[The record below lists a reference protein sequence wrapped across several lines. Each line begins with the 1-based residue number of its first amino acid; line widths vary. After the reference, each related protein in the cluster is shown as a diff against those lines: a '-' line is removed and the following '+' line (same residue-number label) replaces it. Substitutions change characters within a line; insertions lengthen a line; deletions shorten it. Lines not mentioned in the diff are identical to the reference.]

1 MSQTLLRV
9 RDGRGASVSFSELLF
24 DLIYVFAVT
33 QLSHY
38 LLHHLTLT
46 GALETLLLWFA
57 VWLAWQYT
65 AWVTNWFNP
74 DTRPIRILLF
84 AIMLLGLFAASALP
98 QAFGERGL
106 IFALFYVAIQ
116 VGRSWVVLNLL
127 EANHPLKQ
135 NFRRILGWLC
145 ISAIFWI
152 LGGLAQG
159 NSRLLL
165 WALAVLCE
173 YVSPMFGF
181 RLPVLGRSDSSS
193 EWTIEGHH
201 LAERCQLFVIVA
213 LGETILITGST
224 LSEMETWTA
233 PVLIASLVA
242 FIGSL
247 AMWWVYFD
255 TSSKAGSHAI
265 SQAENPGQLGA
276 NFHYVH
282 VVLVGAIIV
291 CAVANELVIA
301 HPDGPIGNV
310 TAAVLLLGPAIYLL
324 ANALYKRLVYRRFPI
339 IAPGGP
345 DRAGRADADSLP
357 DRFADGK
364 RTDHADYGGGCGV
377 GKHLAG
383 QNAAA
388 TERRGN
394 IRRWTGGTL
403 CPLSRQLFQRLRQFQ
418 HPQFAQ

>member
-1 MSQTLLRV
+1 MSQNLLRV
-9 RDGRGASVSFSELLF
+9 RDGQGASVSFSELLF

-74 DTRPIRILLF
+74 DTRQIRLLLF
-84 AIMLLGLFAASALP
+84 AIMLLGLFAAAALP

-116 VGRSWVVLNLL
+116 VGRSVTVLRLL
-127 EANHPLKQ
+127 APGHPLKR
-135 NFRRILGWLC
+135 NFHRILGWLC
-145 ISAIFWI
+145 ISAVFWI
-152 LGGLAQG
+152 AGGLEEG
-159 NSRLLL
+159 NARLAL
-165 WALAVLCE
+165 WAVAVLCE

-213 LGETILITGST
+213 LGETILITGAT
-224 LSEMETWTA
+224 LSEMESWSL

-242 FIGSL
+242 FLGSL

-276 NFHYVH
+276 YFHYVH
-282 VVLVGAIIV
+282 VALVGAIIV

-301 HPDGPIGNV
+301 HPDGRIQNA
-310 TAAVLLLGPAIYLL
+310 TAAVLLLGPALYLF
-324 ANALYKRLVYRRFPI
+324 ANALYKRLVYHRFPLSHLVGLLALAVL
-339 IAPGGP
+339 APVAYFTDLLMVNGLTTLIMVVVAVWESIS
-345 DRAGRADADSLP
+345 RGRAP
-357 DRFADGK
+357 QR
-364 RTDHADYGGGCGV
+364 HAE
-377 GKHLAG
+377 A
-383 QNAAA
+383 
-388 TERRGN
+388 
-394 IRRWTGGTL
+394 
-403 CPLSRQLFQRLRQFQ
+403 
-418 HPQFAQ
+418 

>member
-1 MSQTLLRV
+1 MSQNLLRV
-9 RDGRGASVSFSELLF
+9 RDGQGASVSFSELLF

-74 DTRPIRILLF
+74 DTRQIRLLLF
-84 AIMLLGLFAASALP
+84 AIMLLGLFAAAALP

-116 VGRSWVVLNLL
+116 VGRSVTVLRLL
-127 EANHPLKQ
+127 APGHPLKR
-135 NFRRILGWLC
+135 NFHRILGWLC
-145 ISAIFWI
+145 ISAVFWI
-152 LGGLAQG
+152 AGGLAEG
-159 NSRLLL
+159 NARLAL
-165 WALAVLCE
+165 WAVAVLCE

-213 LGETILITGST
+213 LGETILITGAT
-224 LSEMETWTA
+224 LSEMESWSL

-242 FIGSL
+242 FLGSL

-276 NFHYVH
+276 YFHYVH
-282 VVLVGAIIV
+282 VALVGAIIV

-301 HPDGPIGNV
+301 HPDGRIQHATV
-310 TAAVLLLGPAIYLL
+310 AVLLLGPALYLF
-324 ANALYKRLVYRRFPI
+324 ANALYKRLVYHRFPLSHLVGLLALAVL
-339 IAPGGP
+339 APVAYLTDLLMVNGLTTLIMVVVAVWESIS
-345 DRAGRADADSLP
+345 RGRAP
-357 DRFADGK
+357 QR
-364 RTDHADYGGGCGV
+364 HAE
-377 GKHLAG
+377 A
-383 QNAAA
+383 
-388 TERRGN
+388 
-394 IRRWTGGTL
+394 
-403 CPLSRQLFQRLRQFQ
+403 
-418 HPQFAQ
+418 

>member
-1 MSQTLLRV
+1 MSQNLLRV
-9 RDGRGASVSFSELLF
+9 RDGQGASVSFSELLF

-74 DTRPIRILLF
+74 DTRQIRLLLF
-84 AIMLLGLFAASALP
+84 AIMLLGLFAAAALP

-116 VGRSWVVLNLL
+116 VGRSVTVLRLL
-127 EANHPLKQ
+127 APGHPLKR
-135 NFRRILGWLC
+135 NFHRILGWLC
-145 ISAIFWI
+145 ISAVFWI
-152 LGGLAQG
+152 AGGLAEG
-159 NSRLLL
+159 NTRLAL
-165 WALAVLCE
+165 WAVAVLCE

-213 LGETILITGST
+213 LGETILITGAT
-224 LSEMETWTA
+224 LSEMESWSL

-242 FIGSL
+242 FLGSL

-265 SQAENPGQLGA
+265 SQAENPGLLGA
-276 NFHYVH
+276 YFHYVH
-282 VVLVGAIIV
+282 VALVGAIIV

-301 HPDGPIGNV
+301 HPDGRIQNA
-310 TAAVLLLGPAIYLL
+310 TAAVLLLGPALYLF
-324 ANALYKRLVYRRFPI
+324 ANALYKRLVYHRFPLSHLVGLLALAVL
-339 IAPGGP
+339 APVAYFTDLLMVNGLTTLIMVVVAVWESIS
-345 DRAGRADADSLP
+345 RGRAP
-357 DRFADGK
+357 QR
-364 RTDHADYGGGCGV
+364 HAE
-377 GKHLAG
+377 A
-383 QNAAA
+383 
-388 TERRGN
+388 
-394 IRRWTGGTL
+394 
-403 CPLSRQLFQRLRQFQ
+403 
-418 HPQFAQ
+418 

>member
-1 MSQTLLRV
+1 MSQALLRV

-38 LLHHLTLT
+38 LLHHLTPT

-74 DTRPIRILLF
+74 DTRQIRLLLF

-116 VGRSWVVLNLL
+116 VGRSAVVLALL
-127 EANHPLKQ
+127 EHGHPLKQ

-145 ISAIFWI
+145 IAAVFWI
-152 LGGLAQG
+152 GGGLAEG
-159 NSRLLL
+159 HARLLL
-165 WALAVLCE
+165 WAIAVLCE

-181 RLPVLGRSDSSS
+181 RLPVLGRSDSGS

-224 LSEMETWTA
+224 LSEMDAWSA
-233 PVLIASLVA
+233 PTLIASLVA

-276 NFHYVH
+276 YFHYVH
-282 VVLVGAIIV
+282 VALVGAIIV

-301 HPDGPIGNV
+301 HPDGRVQNA
-310 TAAVLLLGPAIYLL
+310 TAAVLILGPAIYLL
-324 ANALYKRLVYRRFPI
+324 ANALYKRLVYRRFPLSHLVGL
-339 IAPGGP
+339 IALALLAPAAYLTDLLMVNGLTTLIMVGVAVWESVSRGRTP
-345 DRAGRADADSLP
+345 RAG
-357 DRFADGK
+357 
-364 RTDHADYGGGCGV
+364 GG
-377 GKHLAG
+377 A
-383 QNAAA
+383 
-388 TERRGN
+388 
-394 IRRWTGGTL
+394 
-403 CPLSRQLFQRLRQFQ
+403 
-418 HPQFAQ
+418 

>member
-1 MSQTLLRV
+1 MSQNLLRV
-9 RDGRGASVSFSELLF
+9 RDGQGASVSFSELLF

-74 DTRPIRILLF
+74 DTRQIRLLLF
-84 AIMLLGLFAASALP
+84 AIMLLGLFAAAALP

-116 VGRSWVVLNLL
+116 VGRSVTVLRLL
-127 EANHPLKQ
+127 APGHPLKR
-135 NFRRILGWLC
+135 NFHRILGWLC
-145 ISAIFWI
+145 ISAVFWI
-152 LGGLAQG
+152 AGGLAEG
-159 NSRLLL
+159 NARLAL
-165 WALAVLCE
+165 WAVAVLCE

-213 LGETILITGST
+213 LGETILITGAT
-224 LSEMETWTA
+224 LSEMESWNL

-242 FIGSL
+242 FLGSL

-265 SQAENPGQLGA
+265 SQTENPGQLGA
-276 NFHYVH
+276 YFHYVH
-282 VVLVGAIIV
+282 VALVGAIIV

-301 HPDGPIGNV
+301 HPDGRIQNA
-310 TAAVLLLGPAIYLL
+310 TAAVLLLGPALYLF
-324 ANALYKRLVYRRFPI
+324 ANALYKRLVYHRFPLSHLVGLLALAVL
-339 IAPGGP
+339 APVAYFTDLLMVNGLTTLIMVVVAVWESIS
-345 DRAGRADADSLP
+345 RGRTP
-357 DRFADGK
+357 QR
-364 RTDHADYGGGCGV
+364 HAE
-377 GKHLAG
+377 A
-383 QNAAA
+383 
-388 TERRGN
+388 
-394 IRRWTGGTL
+394 
-403 CPLSRQLFQRLRQFQ
+403 
-418 HPQFAQ
+418 

>member
-1 MSQTLLRV
+1 MSQSLLRV
-9 RDGRGASVSFSELLF
+9 RDGQGASVSFSELLF

-38 LLHHLTLT
+38 LLHHLTLI

-74 DTRPIRILLF
+74 DTRQIRLLLF
-84 AIMLLGLFAASALP
+84 AIMLLGLFAAAALP

-116 VGRSWVVLNLL
+116 VGRTIAVLRLL
-127 EANHPLKQ
+127 APGHPLKQ

-145 ISAIFWI
+145 ISAVFWI
-152 LGGLAQG
+152 AGGLAEG
-159 NSRLLL
+159 NARLAL
-165 WALAVLCE
+165 WAVAVLCE

-213 LGETILITGST
+213 LGETILITGAT
-224 LSEMETWTA
+224 LSEMESWSL

-242 FIGSL
+242 FLGSL

-276 NFHYVH
+276 YFHYVH
-282 VVLVGAIIV
+282 VALVGAIIV

-301 HPDGPIGNV
+301 HPDGRIQNA
-310 TAAVLLLGPAIYLL
+310 TAAVLLLGPALYLF
-324 ANALYKRLVYRRFPI
+324 ANALYKRLVYHRFPL
-339 IAPGGP
+339 
-345 DRAGRADADSLP
+345 S
-357 DRFADGK
+357 
-364 RTDHADYGGGCGV
+364 
-377 GKHLAG
+377 HLAG
-383 QNAAA
+383 LLALAVLAPVAYLTDQLMVNGLTTLIMVMVAVW
-388 TERRGN
+388 ESISRG
-394 IRRWTGGTL
+394 RA
-403 CPLSRQLFQRLRQFQ
+403 PQR
-418 HPQFAQ
+418 HAEA

>member
-1 MSQTLLRV
+1 MSQNLLRV
-9 RDGRGASVSFSELLF
+9 RDGQGASVSFSELLF

-74 DTRPIRILLF
+74 DTRQIRLLLF
-84 AIMLLGLFAASALP
+84 AIMLLGLFAAAALP

-116 VGRSWVVLNLL
+116 VGRSVTVLRLL
-127 EANHPLKQ
+127 APGHPLKR
-135 NFRRILGWLC
+135 NFHRILGWLC
-145 ISAIFWI
+145 ISAVFWI
-152 LGGLAQG
+152 AGGLAEG
-159 NSRLLL
+159 NARLAL
-165 WALAVLCE
+165 WAVAVLCE
-173 YVSPMFGF
+173 YISPMFGF
-181 RLPVLGRSDSSS
+181 RLPMLGRSDSSS

-213 LGETILITGST
+213 LGETILITGAT
-224 LSEMETWTA
+224 LSEMESWSL

-242 FIGSL
+242 FLGSL

-276 NFHYVH
+276 YFHYVH
-282 VVLVGAIIV
+282 VALVGAIIV

-301 HPDGPIGNV
+301 HPDGRIQHA
-310 TAAVLLLGPAIYLL
+310 TAAVLLLGPALYLF
-324 ANALYKRLVYRRFPI
+324 ANALYKRLVYHRFPLSHLVGLLALAVLAP
-339 IAPGGP
+339 IAYLTDLLMVNGLTTLIMVVVAAWESIS
-345 DRAGRADADSLP
+345 RGRAP
-357 DRFADGK
+357 
-364 RTDHADYGGGCGV
+364 
-377 GKHLAG
+377 
-383 QNAAA
+383 Q
-388 TERRGN
+388 
-394 IRRWTGGTL
+394 
-403 CPLSRQLFQRLRQFQ
+403 RQ
-418 HPQFAQ
+418 AEA

>member
-1 MSQTLLRV
+1 MSQNLLRV
-9 RDGRGASVSFSELLF
+9 RDGQGASVSFSELLF

-74 DTRPIRILLF
+74 DTRQIRLLLF
-84 AIMLLGLFAASALP
+84 AIMLLGLFAAAALP

-116 VGRSWVVLNLL
+116 VGRSVTVLRLL
-127 EANHPLKQ
+127 APGHPLKR
-135 NFRRILGWLC
+135 NFHRILGWLC
-145 ISAIFWI
+145 ISAVFWI
-152 LGGLAQG
+152 AGGLAEG
-159 NSRLLL
+159 NARLAL
-165 WALAVLCE
+165 WAVAVLCE

-213 LGETILITGST
+213 LGETILITGAT
-224 LSEMETWTA
+224 LSEMESWNL

-242 FIGSL
+242 FLGSL

-265 SQAENPGQLGA
+265 SQAKNPGQLGA
-276 NFHYVH
+276 YFHYVH
-282 VVLVGAIIV
+282 VALVGAIIV

-301 HPDGPIGNV
+301 HPDGRIQNA
-310 TAAVLLLGPAIYLL
+310 TAAVLLLGPALYLF
-324 ANALYKRLVYRRFPI
+324 ANALYKRLVYHRFPLSHLVGLLALAVL
-339 IAPGGP
+339 APVAYLTDLLMVNGLTTLIMVVVAVWESIS
-345 DRAGRADADSLP
+345 RGRAP
-357 DRFADGK
+357 QR
-364 RTDHADYGGGCGV
+364 HAE
-377 GKHLAG
+377 A
-383 QNAAA
+383 
-388 TERRGN
+388 
-394 IRRWTGGTL
+394 
-403 CPLSRQLFQRLRQFQ
+403 
-418 HPQFAQ
+418 

>member
-1 MSQTLLRV
+1 MSQNLLRV
-9 RDGRGASVSFSELLF
+9 RDGQGASVSFSELLF

-74 DTRPIRILLF
+74 DTRQIRLLLF
-84 AIMLLGLFAASALP
+84 AIMLLGLFAAAALP

-116 VGRSWVVLNLL
+116 VGRSVTVLRLL
-127 EANHPLKQ
+127 VPGHPLKR
-135 NFRRILGWLC
+135 NFHRILGWLC
-145 ISAIFWI
+145 ISAVFWI
-152 LGGLAQG
+152 AGGLAEG
-159 NSRLLL
+159 NARLAL
-165 WALAVLCE
+165 WAVAVLCE

-193 EWTIEGHH
+193 EWSIEGHH

-213 LGETILITGST
+213 LGETILITGAT
-224 LSEMETWTA
+224 LSEMESWNL

-242 FIGSL
+242 FLGSL
-247 AMWWVYFD
+247 AMWWIYFD

-276 NFHYVH
+276 YFHYVH
-282 VVLVGAIIV
+282 VALVGAIIV
-291 CAVANELVIA
+291 CAVANELVIT
-301 HPDGPIGNV
+301 HPDGRIQNA
-310 TAAVLLLGPAIYLL
+310 TAAVLLLGPALYLF
-324 ANALYKRLVYRRFPI
+324 ANAMYKRLVYHRFPLSHLVGLLALAVL
-339 IAPGGP
+339 APVAYLTDLLMVNGLTTLIMVVVAVWESIS
-345 DRAGRADADSLP
+345 RGRAP
-357 DRFADGK
+357 R
-364 RTDHADYGGGCGV
+364 RHAE
-377 GKHLAG
+377 A
-383 QNAAA
+383 
-388 TERRGN
+388 
-394 IRRWTGGTL
+394 
-403 CPLSRQLFQRLRQFQ
+403 
-418 HPQFAQ
+418 

>member
-1 MSQTLLRV
+1 MSQNLLRV
-9 RDGRGASVSFSELLF
+9 RDGQGASVSFSELLF

-74 DTRPIRILLF
+74 DTRQIRLLLF
-84 AIMLLGLFAASALP
+84 AIMLLGLFAAAALP

-116 VGRSWVVLNLL
+116 VGRSVTVLRLL
-127 EANHPLKQ
+127 APGHPLKR
-135 NFRRILGWLC
+135 NFHRILGWLC
-145 ISAIFWI
+145 ISAVFWI
-152 LGGLAQG
+152 AGGLAEG
-159 NSRLLL
+159 NARLAL
-165 WALAVLCE
+165 WAVAVLCE

-213 LGETILITGST
+213 LGETILITGAT
-224 LSEMETWTA
+224 LSEMESWSL

-242 FIGSL
+242 FLGSL
-247 AMWWVYFD
+247 AMWWGYFD

-276 NFHYVH
+276 YFHYVH
-282 VVLVGAIIV
+282 VALGGAIIV
-291 CAVANELVIA
+291 CAVANERGSA
-301 HPDGPIGNV
+301 HPDGRIQNA
-310 TAAVLLLGPAIYLL
+310 TAAVLLLGPALYLF
-324 ANALYKRLVYRRFPI
+324 ANALYKRLVYHRFPLSHLVGLLALAVL
-339 IAPGGP
+339 APVAYFTDLLMVNGLTTLIMVVVAVWESIS
-345 DRAGRADADSLP
+345 RGRAP
-357 DRFADGK
+357 QR
-364 RTDHADYGGGCGV
+364 HAE
-377 GKHLAG
+377 A
-383 QNAAA
+383 
-388 TERRGN
+388 
-394 IRRWTGGTL
+394 
-403 CPLSRQLFQRLRQFQ
+403 
-418 HPQFAQ
+418 

>member
-1 MSQTLLRV
+1 MSQNLLRV
-9 RDGRGASVSFSELLF
+9 RDGQGASVSFSELLF

-74 DTRPIRILLF
+74 DTRQIRLLLF
-84 AIMLLGLFAASALP
+84 AIMLLGLFAAAALP

-116 VGRSWVVLNLL
+116 VGRSVTVLRLL
-127 EANHPLKQ
+127 APGHPLKR
-135 NFRRILGWLC
+135 NFHRILGWLC
-145 ISAIFWI
+145 ISAVFWI
-152 LGGLAQG
+152 AGGLAEG
-159 NSRLLL
+159 NARLAL
-165 WALAVLCE
+165 WAVAVLCE

-181 RLPVLGRSDSSS
+181 LLPVLGRSDSSS

-213 LGETILITGST
+213 LGETILITGAT
-224 LSEMETWTA
+224 LSEIESWSL

-242 FIGSL
+242 FLGSL

-276 NFHYVH
+276 YFHYVH
-282 VVLVGAIIV
+282 VALVGAIIV

-301 HPDGPIGNV
+301 HPAGRIQHA
-310 TAAVLLLGPAIYLL
+310 TAAVLLLGPALYLF
-324 ANALYKRLVYRRFPI
+324 ANALYKRLVYHRFPLSHLVGLLALAVL
-339 IAPGGP
+339 APVAYLTDLLMVNGLTTLIMVVVAVWESIS
-345 DRAGRADADSLP
+345 RGRAP
-357 DRFADGK
+357 QR
-364 RTDHADYGGGCGV
+364 HAE
-377 GKHLAG
+377 A
-383 QNAAA
+383 
-388 TERRGN
+388 
-394 IRRWTGGTL
+394 
-403 CPLSRQLFQRLRQFQ
+403 
-418 HPQFAQ
+418 

>member
-1 MSQTLLRV
+1 MSQNLLRV
-9 RDGRGASVSFSELLF
+9 RDGQGASVSFSELLF

-74 DTRPIRILLF
+74 DTRQIRLLLF
-84 AIMLLGLFAASALP
+84 AIMLLGLFAAAALP

-116 VGRSWVVLNLL
+116 VGRSVTVLRLL
-127 EANHPLKQ
+127 APGHPLKR
-135 NFRRILGWLC
+135 NFHRILGWLC
-145 ISAIFWI
+145 ISAVFWI
-152 LGGLAQG
+152 AGGLAEG
-159 NSRLLL
+159 NARLAL
-165 WALAVLCE
+165 WAVAVLCE

-213 LGETILITGST
+213 LGETILITGAT
-224 LSEMETWTA
+224 LSEMESWSL

-242 FIGSL
+242 FLGSL

-276 NFHYVH
+276 YFHYVH
-282 VVLVGAIIV
+282 VALVGAIIV

-301 HPDGPIGNV
+301 HPAGRIRHA
-310 TAAVLLLGPAIYLL
+310 TAAVLLLGPALYLF
-324 ANALYKRLVYRRFPI
+324 ANALYKRLVYHRFPLSHLVGLLALAVL
-339 IAPGGP
+339 APVAYLTDLLMVNGLTTLIMVVVAVWESIS
-345 DRAGRADADSLP
+345 RGRAP
-357 DRFADGK
+357 QR
-364 RTDHADYGGGCGV
+364 HAE
-377 GKHLAG
+377 A
-383 QNAAA
+383 
-388 TERRGN
+388 
-394 IRRWTGGTL
+394 
-403 CPLSRQLFQRLRQFQ
+403 
-418 HPQFAQ
+418 

>member
-1 MSQTLLRV
+1 MSQNLLRV
-9 RDGRGASVSFSELLF
+9 RDGQGASVSFSELLF

-74 DTRPIRILLF
+74 DTRQIRLLLF
-84 AIMLLGLFAASALP
+84 AIMLLGLFAAAALP

-116 VGRSWVVLNLL
+116 VGRSVTVLRLL
-127 EANHPLKQ
+127 APGHPLKR
-135 NFRRILGWLC
+135 NFHRILGWLC
-145 ISAIFWI
+145 ISAVFWI
-152 LGGLAQG
+152 AGGLAEG
-159 NSRLLL
+159 NARLAL
-165 WALAVLCE
+165 WAVAVLCE

-213 LGETILITGST
+213 LGETILITGAT
-224 LSEMETWTA
+224 LSEMESWSL

-242 FIGSL
+242 FLGSL

-276 NFHYVH
+276 YFHYVH
-282 VVLVGAIIV
+282 VALVGAIIV

-301 HPDGPIGNV
+301 HPDGRIQNA
-310 TAAVLLLGPAIYLL
+310 TAAVLLLGPALYLF
-324 ANALYKRLVYRRFPI
+324 ANALYKRLVYHRFPLSHLVGLLALAVL
-339 IAPGGP
+339 APVVYFTDLLMVNGLTTLIMVVVAVWESIS
-345 DRAGRADADSLP
+345 RGRAP
-357 DRFADGK
+357 QR
-364 RTDHADYGGGCGV
+364 HAE
-377 GKHLAG
+377 A
-383 QNAAA
+383 
-388 TERRGN
+388 
-394 IRRWTGGTL
+394 
-403 CPLSRQLFQRLRQFQ
+403 
-418 HPQFAQ
+418 

>member
-1 MSQTLLRV
+1 MSQNLLRV
-9 RDGRGASVSFSELLF
+9 RDGQGASVSFSELLF

-74 DTRPIRILLF
+74 DTRQIRLLLF
-84 AIMLLGLFAASALP
+84 AIMLLGLFAAAALP

-116 VGRSWVVLNLL
+116 VGRSVTVLRLL
-127 EANHPLKQ
+127 APGHPLKR
-135 NFRRILGWLC
+135 NFHRILGWLC
-145 ISAIFWI
+145 ISAVFWI
-152 LGGLAQG
+152 AGGLAEG
-159 NSRLLL
+159 NARLAL
-165 WALAVLCE
+165 WAVAVLCE

-213 LGETILITGST
+213 LGETILITGAT
-224 LSEMETWTA
+224 LSEMESWSL

-242 FIGSL
+242 FLGSL

-265 SQAENPGQLGA
+265 SQAGNPGQLGA
-276 NFHYVH
+276 YFHYVH
-282 VVLVGAIIV
+282 VALVGAIIV

-301 HPDGPIGNV
+301 HPAGRIQHA
-310 TAAVLLLGPAIYLL
+310 TAAVLLLGPALYLF
-324 ANALYKRLVYRRFPI
+324 ANALYKRLVYHRFPLSHLVGLLALAVL
-339 IAPGGP
+339 APVAYLTDLLMVNGLTTLIMVVVAVWESIS
-345 DRAGRADADSLP
+345 RGRAP
-357 DRFADGK
+357 QR
-364 RTDHADYGGGCGV
+364 HAE
-377 GKHLAG
+377 A
-383 QNAAA
+383 
-388 TERRGN
+388 
-394 IRRWTGGTL
+394 
-403 CPLSRQLFQRLRQFQ
+403 
-418 HPQFAQ
+418 

>member
-1 MSQTLLRV
+1 M
-9 RDGRGASVSFSELLF
+9 
-24 DLIYVFAVT
+24 
-33 QLSHY
+33 
-38 LLHHLTLT
+38 
-46 GALETLLLWFA
+46 LLWFA

-127 EANHPLKQ
+127 EANHPLKK
-135 NFRRILGWLC
+135 NFRRILGWMC
-145 ISAIFWI
+145 ISAVFWI

-181 RLPVLGRSDSSS
+181 RLPVLGRSNSSS

-233 PVLIASLVA
+233 PALIASLVA

-255 TSSKAGSHAI
+255 TSSKTGSHAI

-301 HPDGPIGNV
+301 HPDGPISNV
-310 TAAVLLLGPAIYLL
+310 TAVVLILGPAIYLL
-324 ANALYKRLVYRRFPI
+324 ANALYKRLVYRRFPLSHLVGL
-339 IAPGGP
+339 IALAVLTPIAYLTDLLMVNGLTTLIMVVVAVWESIS
-345 DRAGRADADSLP
+345 RGRTP
-357 DRFADGK
+357 QQ
-364 RTDHADYGGGCGV
+364 
-377 GKHLAG
+377 
-383 QNAAA
+383 QNGAAA
-388 TERRGN
+388 
-394 IRRWTGGTL
+394 
-403 CPLSRQLFQRLRQFQ
+403 
-418 HPQFAQ
+418 

>member
-1 MSQTLLRV
+1 MSQNLLRV
-9 RDGRGASVSFSELLF
+9 RDGQGASVSFSELLF

-74 DTRPIRILLF
+74 DTRQIRLLLF
-84 AIMLLGLFAASALP
+84 AIMLLGLFAAAALP

-116 VGRSWVVLNLL
+116 VGRSVTVLRLL
-127 EANHPLKQ
+127 APGHPLKR
-135 NFRRILGWLC
+135 NFHRILGWLC
-145 ISAIFWI
+145 ISAVFWI
-152 LGGLAQG
+152 AGGLAEG
-159 NSRLLL
+159 NTRLAL
-165 WALAVLCE
+165 WAVAVLCE

-213 LGETILITGST
+213 LGETILITGAT
-224 LSEMETWTA
+224 LSEMESWNL

-242 FIGSL
+242 FLGSL

-265 SQAENPGQLGA
+265 SLAENPGQLGA
-276 NFHYVH
+276 YFHYVH
-282 VVLVGAIIV
+282 VALVGAIIV

-301 HPDGPIGNV
+301 HPDGRIQNA
-310 TAAVLLLGPAIYLL
+310 TAAVLLLGPALYLF
-324 ANALYKRLVYRRFPI
+324 ANALYKRLVYHRFPLSHLVGLLALAVL
-339 IAPGGP
+339 APVAYLTDLLMVNGLTTLIMVVVAVWESIS
-345 DRAGRADADSLP
+345 RGRAP
-357 DRFADGK
+357 QR
-364 RTDHADYGGGCGV
+364 HAE
-377 GKHLAG
+377 A
-383 QNAAA
+383 
-388 TERRGN
+388 
-394 IRRWTGGTL
+394 
-403 CPLSRQLFQRLRQFQ
+403 
-418 HPQFAQ
+418 

>member
-1 MSQTLLRV
+1 MSQVLLRV

-38 LLHHLTLT
+38 LLHHLTPT

-74 DTRPIRILLF
+74 DTRQIRLLLF

-116 VGRSWVVLNLL
+116 VGRSAVVLALL
-127 EANHPLKQ
+127 EHGHPLKQ

-145 ISAIFWI
+145 IAAVFWI
-152 LGGLAQG
+152 GGGLAEG
-159 NSRLLL
+159 HARLLL
-165 WALAVLCE
+165 WAIAVLCE

-181 RLPVLGRSDSSS
+181 RLPVLGRSDSGS

-224 LSEMETWTA
+224 LSEMDVWSA
-233 PVLIASLVA
+233 PTLIASLVA

-276 NFHYVH
+276 YFHYVH
-282 VVLVGAIIV
+282 VALVGAIIV

-301 HPDGPIGNV
+301 HPDGRVQNA
-310 TAAVLLLGPAIYLL
+310 TAAVLILGPAIYLL
-324 ANALYKRLVYRRFPI
+324 ANALYKRLVYRRFPLSHLVGL
-339 IAPGGP
+339 IALALLAPAAYLTDLLMVNGLTTLIMVGVAVWESVSRGRTP
-345 DRAGRADADSLP
+345 RAG
-357 DRFADGK
+357 
-364 RTDHADYGGGCGV
+364 GG
-377 GKHLAG
+377 A
-383 QNAAA
+383 
-388 TERRGN
+388 
-394 IRRWTGGTL
+394 
-403 CPLSRQLFQRLRQFQ
+403 
-418 HPQFAQ
+418 

>member
-1 MSQTLLRV
+1 MSQNLLRV
-9 RDGRGASVSFSELLF
+9 RDGQGASVSFSELLF

-74 DTRPIRILLF
+74 DTRQIRLLLF
-84 AIMLLGLFAASALP
+84 AIMLLGLFAAAALP

-116 VGRSWVVLNLL
+116 VGRSVTVLRLL
-127 EANHPLKQ
+127 APGHPLKR
-135 NFRRILGWLC
+135 NFHRILGWLC
-145 ISAIFWI
+145 ISAVFWI
-152 LGGLAQG
+152 AGGLAEG
-159 NSRLLL
+159 NARLAL
-165 WALAVLCE
+165 WAVAVLCE

-213 LGETILITGST
+213 LGETILITGAT
-224 LSEMETWTA
+224 LSEMESWNL

-242 FIGSL
+242 FLGSL

-276 NFHYVH
+276 YFHYVH
-282 VVLVGAIIV
+282 VALVGAIIV

-301 HPDGPIGNV
+301 HPDGRIQNA
-310 TAAVLLLGPAIYLL
+310 TAAVLLLGPALYLF
-324 ANALYKRLVYRRFPI
+324 ANALYKRLVYHRFPLSHLVGLLALAVL
-339 IAPGGP
+339 APVAYFTDLLMVNGLTTLIMVVVAVWESIS
-345 DRAGRADADSLP
+345 RGRAP
-357 DRFADGK
+357 QR
-364 RTDHADYGGGCGV
+364 HAE
-377 GKHLAG
+377 A
-383 QNAAA
+383 
-388 TERRGN
+388 
-394 IRRWTGGTL
+394 
-403 CPLSRQLFQRLRQFQ
+403 
-418 HPQFAQ
+418 

>member
-1 MSQTLLRV
+1 MSQNLLRV
-9 RDGRGASVSFSELLF
+9 RDGQGASVSFSELLF

-74 DTRPIRILLF
+74 DTRQIRLLLF
-84 AIMLLGLFAASALP
+84 AIMLLGLFAAAALP

-116 VGRSWVVLNLL
+116 VGRSVTVLRLL
-127 EANHPLKQ
+127 APGHPLKR
-135 NFRRILGWLC
+135 NFHRILGWLC
-145 ISAIFWI
+145 ISAVFWI
-152 LGGLAQG
+152 AGGLAEG
-159 NSRLLL
+159 NARLTL
-165 WALAVLCE
+165 WAVAVLCE

-213 LGETILITGST
+213 LGETILLTGAT
-224 LSEMETWTA
+224 LSEMESWSL

-242 FIGSL
+242 FLGSL

-276 NFHYVH
+276 YFHYVH
-282 VVLVGAIIV
+282 VALVGAIIV

-301 HPDGPIGNV
+301 HPDGRIQHA
-310 TAAVLLLGPAIYLL
+310 TAAVLLLGPALYLF
-324 ANALYKRLVYRRFPI
+324 ANALYKRLVYHRFPL
-339 IAPGGP
+339 
-345 DRAGRADADSLP
+345 S
-357 DRFADGK
+357 
-364 RTDHADYGGGCGV
+364 
-377 GKHLAG
+377 HLAG
-383 QNAAA
+383 LLALAALA
-388 TERRGN
+388 PVAYLTDLLMVNGLTTLIMVVVAVWESISRG
-394 IRRWTGGTL
+394 RA
-403 CPLSRQLFQRLRQFQ
+403 PQR
-418 HPQFAQ
+418 HAEA

>member
-1 MSQTLLRV
+1 MSQNLLRV
-9 RDGRGASVSFSELLF
+9 RDGQGASVSFSELLF

-74 DTRPIRILLF
+74 DTRQIRLLLF
-84 AIMLLGLFAASALP
+84 AIMLLGLFAAAALP

-116 VGRSWVVLNLL
+116 VGRSITVLRLL
-127 EANHPLKQ
+127 APGNPLKR
-135 NFRRILGWLC
+135 NFHRILGWLC
-145 ISAIFWI
+145 ISAVFWI
-152 LGGLAQG
+152 AGGLAES
-159 NSRLLL
+159 NARLAL
-165 WALAVLCE
+165 WAVAVLCE

-213 LGETILITGST
+213 LGETILITGAT
-224 LSEMETWTA
+224 LSEMESWSL

-242 FIGSL
+242 FLGSL

-276 NFHYVH
+276 YFHYVH
-282 VVLVGAIIV
+282 VALVGAIIV

-301 HPDGPIGNV
+301 HPDGRIQNA
-310 TAAVLLLGPAIYLL
+310 TAAVLLLGPALYLF
-324 ANALYKRLVYRRFPI
+324 ANALYKRLVYHRFPLSHLVGLLALAVLAP
-339 IAPGGP
+339 IAYFTDLLMVNGLTTLIMVVVAVWESIS
-345 DRAGRADADSLP
+345 RGRAP
-357 DRFADGK
+357 QR
-364 RTDHADYGGGCGV
+364 HAE
-377 GKHLAG
+377 A
-383 QNAAA
+383 
-388 TERRGN
+388 
-394 IRRWTGGTL
+394 
-403 CPLSRQLFQRLRQFQ
+403 
-418 HPQFAQ
+418 

>member
-1 MSQTLLRV
+1 MSQNLLRV
-9 RDGRGASVSFSELLF
+9 RDGQGASVSFSELLF

-74 DTRPIRILLF
+74 DTRQIRLLLF
-84 AIMLLGLFAASALP
+84 AIMLLGLFAAAALP

-116 VGRSWVVLNLL
+116 VGRSVTVLRLL
-127 EANHPLKQ
+127 APGHPLKR
-135 NFRRILGWLC
+135 NFHRILGWLC
-145 ISAIFWI
+145 ISAVFWI
-152 LGGLAQG
+152 AGGLAEG
-159 NSRLLL
+159 NARLAL
-165 WALAVLCE
+165 WAVAVLCE

-213 LGETILITGST
+213 LGETILITGAT
-224 LSEMETWTA
+224 LSEMESWNL

-242 FIGSL
+242 FLGSL

-276 NFHYVH
+276 YFHYVH
-282 VVLVGAIIV
+282 VALVGAIIV
-291 CAVANELVIA
+291 CAVANDA
-301 HPDGPIGNV
+301 
-310 TAAVLLLGPAIYLL
+310 TAAVLLLGPALYLF
-324 ANALYKRLVYRRFPI
+324 ANALYKRLVYHRFPLSHLVGLLALAVL
-339 IAPGGP
+339 APVAYFTDLLMVNGLTTLIMVVVAVWESIS
-345 DRAGRADADSLP
+345 RGRAP
-357 DRFADGK
+357 QR
-364 RTDHADYGGGCGV
+364 HAE
-377 GKHLAG
+377 A
-383 QNAAA
+383 
-388 TERRGN
+388 
-394 IRRWTGGTL
+394 
-403 CPLSRQLFQRLRQFQ
+403 
-418 HPQFAQ
+418 

>member
-1 MSQTLLRV
+1 MSQNLLRV
-9 RDGRGASVSFSELLF
+9 RDGQGASVSFSELLF

-74 DTRPIRILLF
+74 DTRQIRLLLF
-84 AIMLLGLFAASALP
+84 AAAALP

-116 VGRSWVVLNLL
+116 VGRSVTVLRLL
-127 EANHPLKQ
+127 APGHPLKR
-135 NFRRILGWLC
+135 NFHRILGWLC
-145 ISAIFWI
+145 ISAVFWI
-152 LGGLAQG
+152 AGGLAEG
-159 NSRLLL
+159 NARLAL
-165 WALAVLCE
+165 WAVAVLCE

-213 LGETILITGST
+213 LGETILITGAT
-224 LSEMETWTA
+224 LSEIESWSL

-242 FIGSL
+242 FLGSL

-265 SQAENPGQLGA
+265 SQAANPGQLGA
-276 NFHYVH
+276 YFHYVH
-282 VVLVGAIIV
+282 VALVGAIIV

-301 HPDGPIGNV
+301 HPDGRIQHA
-310 TAAVLLLGPAIYLL
+310 TAAVLLLGPALYLF
-324 ANALYKRLVYRRFPI
+324 ANALYKRLVYHRFPLSHLVGLLALAVL
-339 IAPGGP
+339 APVAYLTDLLMVNGLTTLIMVVVAVWESIS
-345 DRAGRADADSLP
+345 RGRAP
-357 DRFADGK
+357 QR
-364 RTDHADYGGGCGV
+364 HAE
-377 GKHLAG
+377 A
-383 QNAAA
+383 
-388 TERRGN
+388 
-394 IRRWTGGTL
+394 
-403 CPLSRQLFQRLRQFQ
+403 
-418 HPQFAQ
+418 

>member
-1 MSQTLLRV
+1 MSQNLLRV
-9 RDGRGASVSFSELLF
+9 RDGQGASVSFSELLF

-74 DTRPIRILLF
+74 DTRQIRLLLF
-84 AIMLLGLFAASALP
+84 AIMLLGLFAAAALP

-116 VGRSWVVLNLL
+116 VGRSVTVLRLL
-127 EANHPLKQ
+127 VPGHPLKR
-135 NFRRILGWLC
+135 NFHRILGWLC
-145 ISAIFWI
+145 ISAVFWI
-152 LGGLAQG
+152 AGGLAEG
-159 NSRLLL
+159 NARLAL
-165 WALAVLCE
+165 WAVAVLCE

-193 EWTIEGHH
+193 EWSIEGHH

-213 LGETILITGST
+213 LGETILITGAT
-224 LSEMETWTA
+224 LSEMESWNL

-242 FIGSL
+242 FLGSL
-247 AMWWVYFD
+247 AMWWIYFD

-276 NFHYVH
+276 YFHYVH
-282 VVLVGAIIV
+282 VALVGAIIV

-301 HPDGPIGNV
+301 HPDGRIQNA
-310 TAAVLLLGPAIYLL
+310 TAAVLLLGPALYLF
-324 ANALYKRLVYRRFPI
+324 ANALYKRLVYHRFPLSHLVGLLALAVL
-339 IAPGGP
+339 APVAYLTDLLMVNGLTTLIMVVVAVWESIS
-345 DRAGRADADSLP
+345 RGRAP
-357 DRFADGK
+357 R
-364 RTDHADYGGGCGV
+364 RHAE
-377 GKHLAG
+377 A
-383 QNAAA
+383 
-388 TERRGN
+388 
-394 IRRWTGGTL
+394 
-403 CPLSRQLFQRLRQFQ
+403 
-418 HPQFAQ
+418 

>member
-1 MSQTLLRV
+1 MSQNLLRV
-9 RDGRGASVSFSELLF
+9 RDGQGASVSFSELLF

-74 DTRPIRILLF
+74 DTRQIRLLLF
-84 AIMLLGLFAASALP
+84 AIMLLGLFAAAALP

-116 VGRSWVVLNLL
+116 VGRSVTVLRLL
-127 EANHPLKQ
+127 APGHPLKR
-135 NFRRILGWLC
+135 NFHRILGWLC
-145 ISAIFWI
+145 ISAVFWI
-152 LGGLAQG
+152 AGGLAEG
-159 NSRLLL
+159 NARLTL
-165 WALAVLCE
+165 WAVAVLCE

-213 LGETILITGST
+213 LGETILLTGAT
-224 LSEMETWTA
+224 LGEMESWSL

-242 FIGSL
+242 FLGSL

-276 NFHYVH
+276 YFHYVH
-282 VVLVGAIIV
+282 VALVGAIIV

-301 HPDGPIGNV
+301 HPDGRIQHA
-310 TAAVLLLGPAIYLL
+310 TAAVLLLGPALYLF
-324 ANALYKRLVYRRFPI
+324 ANALYKRLVYHRFPL
-339 IAPGGP
+339 
-345 DRAGRADADSLP
+345 S
-357 DRFADGK
+357 
-364 RTDHADYGGGCGV
+364 
-377 GKHLAG
+377 HLAG
-383 QNAAA
+383 LLALAALA
-388 TERRGN
+388 PVAYLTDLLMVNGLTTLIMVVVAVWESISRG
-394 IRRWTGGTL
+394 RA
-403 CPLSRQLFQRLRQFQ
+403 PQR
-418 HPQFAQ
+418 HAEA